1 MENLKRIRYSKRVSG
16 KNYKHNK
23 CIMKTITKE
32 TFINK
37 MSEIVWQLIPI
48 TFNLQKYEVE
58 EVSDDLIETFLE
70 GDFEI
75 KEVSLNELTGELTR
89 LISAYVYNSSNWVK
103 VDTFRAMVSENAR
116 IYRHGEMFLL
126 WFKN

>member
-23 CIMKTITKE
+23 CIMKTITKK

-37 MSEIVWQLIPI
+37 MNEIVGQLIPI
-48 TFNLQKYEVE
+48 TFNFPKYEVE
-58 EVSDDLIETFLE
+58 EVSEDLINTFLE
-70 GDFEI
+70 GDFDI
-75 KEVSLNELTGELTR
+75 KEVALNELTGELTR

-103 VDTFRAMVSENAR
+103 VEIFRAMVSENAR
-116 IYRHGEMFLL
+116 IYKNGNMYLL
-126 WFKN
+126 WFKI